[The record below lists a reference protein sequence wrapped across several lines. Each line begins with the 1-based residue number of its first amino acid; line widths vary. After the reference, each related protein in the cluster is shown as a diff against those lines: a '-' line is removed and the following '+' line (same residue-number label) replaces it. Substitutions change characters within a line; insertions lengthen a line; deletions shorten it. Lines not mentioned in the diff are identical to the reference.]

1 MLLRI
6 FRLGNLSLYYGF
18 WFMDRDDSKGNG
30 SYEKE
35 NFFWEI
41 FELWAPKMYCVFIH
55 LKFHQITMGNL
66 TEVEKRLVK

>member
-1 MLLRI
+1 
-6 FRLGNLSLYYGF
+6 
-18 WFMDRDDSKGNG
+18 MDRDDSKGNG

-55 LKFHQITMGNL
+55 LKFHQRKLRKLFLHSKIKLFDRRSKKDLFVLKNL
-66 TEVEKRLVK
+66 SKF